1 LSQIFNKSSHPVAIK
16 RIPIRMWT
24 LRSEIE
30 AALEH
35 RIKECEAAGVP
46 LYIDDIKEFYGMNI
60 SKPLAG
66 QPQLKLVETE
76 AAGESAPMSNENI
89 DDMMAALAE
98 EKAPEAAPE
107 TAAAEAAPE
116 AAAAEAAPATD
127 TPTGET
133 PPSLQADQIIA
144 TQTPEEKAQAP
155 HAHKFQTPYIRRA
168 PNSDQISYGFSMLAD
183 INMDWVLAFSKHPF
197 TQGSSIVIE
206 FLIPNPF
213 TMNVE
218 ILLCN
223 RIAMKSRIIS
233 ETKPDYRV
241 QCKYTFSHP
250 GERSNLRRFL
260 SSVEP
265 DLPNKSPLMAS
276 SPAEDTGPAT

>member
-24 LRSEIE
+24 LRAEIE

-60 SKPLAG
+60 AKPLSG
-66 QPQLKLVETE
+66 QPQLKLVEASE
-76 AAGESAPMSNENI
+76 ASESTQMSNENI

-98 EKAPEAAPE
+98 EKAPEATPE
-107 TAAAEAAPE
+107 TPPQEAATAEAASAPE
-116 AAAAEAAPATD
+116 AAST
-127 TPTGET
+127 ET
-133 PPSLQADQIIA
+133 PPSAQADQIIA
-144 TQTPEEKAQAP
+144 TQSPEEKAQAP
-155 HAHKFQTPYIRRA
+155 HAHKFQTPYVRRA

-218 ILLCN
+218 IVLCN

-241 QCKYTFSHP
+241 QCRYTFSHP

-265 DLPNKSPLMAS
+265 DLPNKPPLLTS
-276 SPAEDTGPAT
+276 SSAEDTGPAT

>member
-24 LRSEIE
+24 LRAEIE

-60 SKPLAG
+60 AKPLSG
-66 QPQLKLVETE
+66 QPQLTLVSE
-76 AAGESAPMSNENI
+76 ASDASPMSNENV

-98 EKAPEAAPE
+98 EKAPEA
-107 TAAAEAAPE
+107 TPE
-116 AAAAEAAPATD
+116 APPQEAAPAEAASATEAAS
-127 TPTGET
+127 TET
-133 PPSLQADQIIA
+133 PPSAQADQIIA
-144 TQTPEEKAQAP
+144 TQSPEEKAQAP
-155 HAHKFQTPYIRRA
+155 HAHKFQTPYVRRA

-206 FLIPNPF
+206 FLIPTPF

-241 QCKYTFSHP
+241 QCRYTFSHP

-265 DLPNKSPLMAS
+265 DLPNKPAFLAS

>member
-1 LSQIFNKSSHPVAIK
+1 MSQIFNKSSHPVAIK

-24 LRSEIE
+24 LRAEIE

-60 SKPLAG
+60 AKPLAG
-66 QPQLKLVETE
+66 QPQLKLVEPQE
-76 AAGESAPMSNENI
+76 GVDSNPMKNENV
-89 DDMMAALAE
+89 DDMMAALAK
-98 EKAPEAAPE
+98 EKAPEATPQE
-107 TAAAEAAPE
+107 AATAEAAT
-116 AAAAEAAPATD
+116 AEAAS
-127 TPTGET
+127 TPEVASTET
-133 PPSLQADQIIA
+133 LPSAQADQIIA
-144 TQTPEEKAQAP
+144 TQSPEEKAQAP
-155 HAHKFQTPYIRRA
+155 HAHKFQTPYVRRA

-206 FLIPNPF
+206 FLIPSPF

-218 ILLCN
+218 IMLCN

-233 ETKPDYRV
+233 DTKPDYRV
-241 QCKYTFSHP
+241 QCRYTFSHP

-260 SSVEP
+260 SSIEP
-265 DLPNKSPLMAS
+265 TLPNKPPLLAS
-276 SPAEDTGPAT
+276 SSSEETGPET

>member
-1 LSQIFNKSSHPVAIK
+1 MSQIFNKSTHPVAIK
-16 RIPIRMWT
+16 RIPIRMWA
-24 LRSEIE
+24 LRAEIE

-35 RIKECEAAGVP
+35 RIKECEAAGIP
-46 LYIDDIKEFYGMNI
+46 LYIDDIKEFYGMNVA
-60 SKPLAG
+60 KPLAE
-66 QPQLKLVETE
+66 QPQLKLVEGE
-76 AAGESAPMSNENI
+76 AAAEAGPMSNENI

-98 EKAPEAAPE
+98 EKAPEPV
-107 TAAAEAAPE
+107 
-116 AAAAEAAPATD
+116 AAPAELPAVEAPPLEAST
-127 TPTGET
+127 EVA

-144 TQTPEEKAQAP
+144 TQTPEEKAQS
-155 HAHKFQTPYIRRA
+155 HQFKTPYIRRA
-168 PNSDQISYGFSMLAD
+168 PNTDQISYGFVMLAD
-183 INMDWVLAFSKHPF
+183 INMDWVLGFSKNAF
-197 TQGSSIVIE
+197 TQGSSIIVE

-241 QCKYTFSHP
+241 QCRFTFSHP

-265 DLPNKSPLMAS
+265 DLPNKPNLLGSGA
-276 SPAEDTGPAT
+276 AEDTGPAT

>member
-1 LSQIFNKSSHPVAIK
+1 MSQIFNKSSHPVAIK

-24 LRSEIE
+24 LRAEIE

-60 SKPLAG
+60 SKPLSG
-66 QPQLKLVETE
+66 QPQLKLVETPPE
-76 AAGESAPMSNENI
+76 AAAGPMSNENI

-98 EKAPEAAPE
+98 EKAPQASEAPLEATAAPE
-107 TAAAEAAPE
+107 STETTPAP
-116 AAAAEAAPATD
+116 
-127 TPTGET
+127 
-133 PPSLQADQIIA
+133 SQQADQIIA
-144 TQTPEEKAQAP
+144 TQSPEEKAQAP
-155 HAHKFQTPYIRRA
+155 HAHKFQTPYVRRA

-183 INMDWVLAFSKHPF
+183 INMDWVLAFSKNAF

-218 ILLCN
+218 IVLCN

-241 QCKYTFSHP
+241 QCKFTFSHP

-265 DLPNKSPLMAS
+265 DLPNKSPLLTS
-276 SPAEDTGPAT
+276 TSAEDTGPAT

>member
-1 LSQIFNKSSHPVAIK
+1 MSQIFNKSSHPVAIK
-16 RIPIRMWT
+16 RIPVRMWT
-24 LRSEIE
+24 LRAEIE

-60 SKPLAG
+60 AKPLTG
-66 QPQLKLVETE
+66 QPQLKLVET
-76 AAGESAPMSNENI
+76 SASIPMNNENV
-89 DDMMAALAE
+89 DDMMAALAQD
-98 EKAPEAAPE
+98 KTPEPTPQVAPE
-107 TAAAEAAPE
+107 TPAQ
-116 AAAAEAAPATD
+116 EAAPAEATSAPGPIS
-127 TPTGET
+127 TE
-133 PPSLQADQIIA
+133 PSPSAQADQIIA
-144 TQTPEEKAQAP
+144 TQSPEEKAQAP
-155 HAHKFQTPYIRRA
+155 HAHKFQTPYVRRA

-183 INMDWVLAFSKHPF
+183 INMDWVLAFSKHSF

-206 FLIPNPF
+206 FLIPSPF

-218 ILLCN
+218 IMLCN

-241 QCKYTFSHP
+241 QCRYTFSHP

-260 SSVEP
+260 NSVEP
-265 DLPNKSPLMAS
+265 DLPNKPPLLTS
-276 SPAEDTGPAT
+276 STSEDTGPAT

>member
-24 LRSEIE
+24 LRAEIE

-60 SKPLAG
+60 AKPLSG
-66 QPQLKLVETE
+66 QPQLTLVSE
-76 AAGESAPMSNENI
+76 ASDASPMSNENV

-107 TAAAEAAPE
+107 TPPQEAAPVDATSAPE
-116 AAAAEAAPATD
+116 AAST
-127 TPTGET
+127 ET
-133 PPSLQADQIIA
+133 PPSAQADQIIA
-144 TQTPEEKAQAP
+144 TQSPEEKAQAP
-155 HAHKFQTPYIRRA
+155 HAHKFQTPYVRRA

-206 FLIPNPF
+206 FLIPTPF

-241 QCKYTFSHP
+241 QCRYTFSHP

-265 DLPNKSPLMAS
+265 DLPNKTALLAS
-276 SPAEDTGPAT
+276 APAEDTGPAT